1 MREKLLEV
9 YAKGKNVAEEGLKEM
24 ENIETK
30 KVMIMIQKPPSL
42 QKELQHFGMKIKK
55 DQNDIMRKMMIKKR

>member
-9 YAKGKNVAEEGLKEM
+9 YAKGTAEEGLKV